1 MAFGVA
7 VVTAITIIAV
17 IIVVVIIVA
26 VAVVENFVV
35 VVVVAVTTSINVAWP
50 TLGTGSDSIA
60 CGHWPSLE
68 TFGDI
73 LESLAESPA
82 EKPNH
87 EFSEA
92 IRNTGSRLARGNFGM
107 LFSRFFF

>member
-1 MAFGVA
+1 MMAYGVA
-7 VVTAITIIAV
+7 VVTAITTAVIIIAV

-82 EKPNH
+82 EKPNR

-92 IRNTGSRLARGNFGM
+92 IRNTGSRLARGNKA
-107 LFSRFFF
+107 SH